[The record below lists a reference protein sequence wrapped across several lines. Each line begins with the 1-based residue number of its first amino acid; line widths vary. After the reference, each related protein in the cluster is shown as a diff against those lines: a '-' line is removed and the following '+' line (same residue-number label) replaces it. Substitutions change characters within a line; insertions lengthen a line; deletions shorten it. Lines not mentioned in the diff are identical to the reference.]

1 MYGPEIPEPVFLN
14 LEYVF
19 FLLYRT
25 FGGVIDYVLTGAF
38 WSDLK
43 VFATLIVVL
52 LIAAVLYCLVRL
64 HEIKK
69 EEKKKA
75 AAAAILD
82 TLASAPAVPSSKNEA
97 WETMR
102 RRMLSDDESEWRL
115 GIIEADIL
123 LDRTLTKKGY
133 QGETLS
139 DKLKQLGPEKL
150 ASVQLAWEAH
160 KVRNRIAHE
169 GADFKLTFPEVRRAL
184 ANFELVFKELGI
196 IDVA

>member
-1 MYGPEIPEPVFLN
+1 MYGPDIPEPVFLN

-25 FGGVIDYVLTGAF
+25 FHGVIDYILTGAF
-38 WSDLK
+38 WNDLK
-43 VFATLIVVL
+43 VLATIIVIL
-52 LIAAVLYCLVRL
+52 LITAILYCLIRL

-69 EEKKKA
+69 EQQKKTAADAAEKLLA
-75 AAAAILD
+75 AS
-82 TLASAPAVPSSKNEA
+82 TAVPVAKNEA
-97 WETMR
+97 WEAMR

-133 QGETLS
+133 QGDTLS
-139 DKLKQLGPEKL
+139 DKLKQIGPEKI

-160 KVRNRIAHE
+160 KIRNRIAHE
-169 GADFKLTFPEVRRAL
+169 GADFTFTLPEVRRAL
-184 ANFELVFKELGI
+184 ANFEAVFKELGV